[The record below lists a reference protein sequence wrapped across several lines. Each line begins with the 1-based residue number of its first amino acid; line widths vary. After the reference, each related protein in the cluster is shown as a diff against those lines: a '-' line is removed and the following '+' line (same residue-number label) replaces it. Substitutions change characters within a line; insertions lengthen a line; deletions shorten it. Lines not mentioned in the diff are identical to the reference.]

1 MLQMNLAFKE
11 ILNFLNTVTIKNSYL
26 ATYLLNNQVVAS
38 YRDDLPNRYNPY
50 YRHLLGEYILESPY
64 SDGATTLDASFTDAN
79 LGTLYN
85 SLVYSFFDE
94 VMMITS
100 LDTEE
105 VIPFTKEN
113 LHNAQHAKTLAAYKL
128 PSRYYTILC
137 DKYPLQVDLIK
148 AIVYPIPFNNNN
160 FDELLAIKNFT
171 VLQCD
176 EEILDGNER
185 ASMLNRLDIA
195 LNMIRERWDVKE
207 YSFEDGYQIVFGGE
221 LWNILI
227 KELLSQRQNNIRT
240 PYTHPVHI
248 WEYLKS
254 YGLGEYRGVLSST
267 QEMWLYRNLRY
278 LKKHRGKHHTLIK
291 LITNILNESGVTAK
305 AKNVILNTENVLTN
319 NYKATPEILTEAID
333 SDQVLS
339 LPMTRESMT
348 SLINKEYSNGLE
360 PELSQDIIDTQ
371 SDTLAHVGST
381 HLPSKM
387 IELTRMSIN
396 MRFYDLFYTFASQ
409 TLLAIA
415 GRVASN
421 KAIYRF
427 EAIDDGTTLVL
438 DFGEMLALLY
448 YAVLCE
454 SNDPRV
460 VVDGTLKTDLLIP
473 NKAYVDIPYKF
484 TKPSLPSTFT
494 WHPWHRT
501 GLAEDVDIKYTYRLE
516 DYIDVDSVL
525 TEYQELSSIEIP
537 ATIGSYIENMFQM
550 MRKHHLM
557 STLSGDTLVN
567 QAMLVVN
574 KTILHPGEVTFN
586 LVSGCT
592 TYADWFS
599 ANADIAEYIA
609 YIQQKGT
616 VVAEMTALTSKI
628 VTNLMEGCSLQYLD
642 GNLTASNYTKLKELL
657 VKLCSYNV
665 AFIDSQSQS
674 SSSQMLV
681 PIVSRNHD
689 GVITSRKRI
698 FVNRPKEYTKLAA
711 LEAHSKHQIPTT
723 LNKTEL

>member
-26 ATYLLNNQVVAS
+26 ATYLLNNQVKAS
-38 YRDDLPNRYNPY
+38 YREDLPTRYNPY

-64 SDGATTLDASFTDAN
+64 SDDVTTIETSFTDVN

-85 SLVYSFFDE
+85 SLVYSSFDE

-100 LDTEE
+100 LDTGET
-105 VIPFTKEN
+105 IPFTKEI
-113 LHNAQHAKTLAAYKL
+113 LHSTQHAKTLAAYKL

-160 FDELLAIKNFT
+160 FDELLAVKNFT

-176 EEILDGNER
+176 AGILNSNEKT
-185 ASMLNRLDIA
+185 SMLNRLDVA
-195 LNMIRERWDVKE
+195 LNVIRERWDVKE

-227 KELLSQRQNNIRT
+227 KELLAQRQSNIRT
-240 PYTHPVHI
+240 PHAHPVHI

-254 YGLGEYRGVLSST
+254 HGLGEYRGILSST

-278 LKKHRGKHHTLIK
+278 LKKHRGKQHTLIK

-305 AKNVILNTENVLTN
+305 AKNVILNTENVLTE
-319 NYKATPEILTEAID
+319 NYQATPEILTEAID

-339 LPMTRESMT
+339 LPMTRESLA
-348 SLINKEYSNGLE
+348 SLINKENTNGLE
-360 PELSQDIIDTQ
+360 PEISQDLIDSQTD
-371 SDTLAHVGST
+371 SLAHMGST
-381 HLPSKM
+381 HLPSKL
-387 IELTRMSIN
+387 IELARMPIN

-415 GRVASN
+415 GRISSN
-421 KAIYRF
+421 QAIYRF
-427 EAIDDGTTLVL
+427 ETIDDGTTLVL
-438 DFGEMLALLY
+438 DFGEMIALLY

-460 VVDGTLKTDLLIP
+460 VENGILKTNVLIP
-473 NKAYVDIPYKF
+473 NKAHVDIPYKF
-484 TKPSLPSTFT
+484 NKPTLPATFT

-501 GLAEDVDIKYTYRLE
+501 GPAASADIKYTYQLE
-516 DYIDVDSVL
+516 DYIDTVSL
-525 TEYQELSSIEIP
+525 LEEYQELSVIEIP
-537 ATIGSYIENMFQM
+537 STIGSYIENMFQM

-557 STLSGDTLVN
+557 ATLSGDALVN
-567 QAMLVVN
+567 QATLAVN
-574 KTILHPGEVTFN
+574 RTILHPGEVTFN
-586 LVSGCT
+586 LVAGCT
-592 TYADWFS
+592 TYAEWFS
-599 ANADIAEYIA
+599 SNVDLAEYVA

-616 VVAEMTALTSKI
+616 VVTEMTALTSKI
-628 VTNLMEGCSLQYLD
+628 VTNLMEGCSLQYLS
-642 GNLTASNYTKLKELL
+642 GNINTSNYTKLKELL

-665 AFIDSQSQS
+665 AFVDSQSQS

-681 PIVSRNHD
+681 PIVSRNHN
-689 GVITSRKRI
+689 GVLTSRKRI
-698 FVNRPKEYTKLAA
+698 FINRPKEYTKTAR
-711 LEAHSKHQIPTT
+711 LERYSKHQIPTT